1 LNLVEMLSANWNQFY
16 DYILD
21 SAKIL
26 ELEHQAA

>member
-1 LNLVEMLSANWNQFY
+1 MLTVNWNQLY

-26 ELEHQAA
+26 ELEHQAT